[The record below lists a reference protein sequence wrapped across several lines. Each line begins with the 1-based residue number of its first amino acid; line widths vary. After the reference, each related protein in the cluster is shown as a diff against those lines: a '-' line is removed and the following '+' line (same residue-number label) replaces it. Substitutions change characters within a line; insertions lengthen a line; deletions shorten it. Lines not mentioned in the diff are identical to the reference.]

1 LERAAQKLRLDQLV
15 IQQGRMT
22 QQQKG
27 ASKEELLT
35 MIQHGAESIFKDTDA
50 YEHILFFFKLIS
62 HTFQKHSLTFISY
75 ISSTVLDDDIEEILR
90 LGEEKTA
97 ELNKKYENV
106 TIDDLKNFTSDSAY
120 QWNGEDWSSKVS

>member
-1 LERAAQKLRLDQLV
+1 
-15 IQQGRMT
+15 MT

-35 MIQHGAESIFKDTDA
+35 MIQHGAENIFKDTDA
-50 YEHILFFFKLIS
+50 YVQIQPCLCQITQANLFVLQIR
-62 HTFQKHSLTFISY
+62 
-75 ISSTVLDDDIEEILR
+75 STVRDSDIDEVLR
-90 LGEEKTA
+90 IGEEKTA

-120 QWNGEDWSSKVS
+120 QWNGEDWSSKVRCYLCMI

>member
-1 LERAAQKLRLDQLV
+1 
-15 IQQGRMT
+15 
-22 QQQKG
+22 
-27 ASKEELLT
+27 
-35 MIQHGAESIFKDTDA
+35 
-50 YEHILFFFKLIS
+50 
-62 HTFQKHSLTFISY
+62 
-75 ISSTVLDDDIEEILR
+75 LDDDIEEILR